1 MDGNHRLS
9 NAHVD
14 CWATHQVTGA
24 RRTSPSQMAYG
35 FEALQESLSR
45 LRVLQATTVA
55 ESVPCWHVTP
65 FDRFGGLT
73 IDAMQTCSDVEGTRT
88 ERGHCLD
95 IRLVVICDHL
105 VRDHSGA
112 LDGLTK
118 ECFCTR
124 RVAVLAKQDIDDHAI
139 LIDGSVEIP
148 FLSLANRKTSS
159 TNQRLP
165 TGRRRRRTSFASR
178 GAKACTQSRTVRWDT
193 SIARSANSSTTC
205 RLDSG

>member
-65 FDRFGGLT
+65 LDCFGRLT
-73 IDAMQTCSDVEGTRT
+73 SGAMQTSADMEGTKT
-88 ERGHCLD
+88 DGGHCPD
-95 IRLVVICDHL
+95 IRLVVIGDHL

-112 LDGLTK
+112 LDGL
-118 ECFCTR
+118 
-124 RVAVLAKQDIDDHAI
+124 
-139 LIDGSVEIP
+139 
-148 FLSLANRKTSS
+148 
-159 TNQRLP
+159 
-165 TGRRRRRTSFASR
+165 
-178 GAKACTQSRTVRWDT
+178 RWDT
-193 SIARSANSSTTC
+193 SIARSASRSTTY
-205 RLDSG
+205 RLNSG